1 MEHIFKQ
8 FRYFGEH
15 SLQNNITK
23 QDLLTGQR
31 FENYYTPIVQLGIRA
46 LPGTKIYLNGSED
59 PIIVGY
65 LGIFELDFS
74 QGGSITSLRF
84 NENSVNEI
92 DNNLQGGYIIIDLL
106 GLGQG
111 EGGV

>member
-1 MEHIFKQ
+1 MTSITRLVQTEGSKMSEILIQ
-8 FRYFGEH
+8 GSYMLICAFG
-15 SLQNNITK
+15 SLI
-23 QDLLTGQR
+23 
-31 FENYYTPIVQLGIRA
+31 A
-46 LPGTKIYLNGSED
+46 S
-59 PIIVGY
+59 IIVGY

-74 QGGSITSLRF
+74 QGGSITSLKF